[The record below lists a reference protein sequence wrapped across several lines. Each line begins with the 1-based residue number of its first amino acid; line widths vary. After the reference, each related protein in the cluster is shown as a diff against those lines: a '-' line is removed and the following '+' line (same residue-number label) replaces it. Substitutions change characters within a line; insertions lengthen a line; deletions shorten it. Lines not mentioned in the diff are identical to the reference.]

1 MSAGNDER
9 GYGWVA
15 KGFHWLI
22 ALLILASL
30 ALGLYAASLRDS
42 QAQELQKVFEA
53 FSVHKTLGVSVLILG
68 VLRVLWML
76 TQPKPRPLHPQR
88 RVETY
93 VADLVHWALY
103 LGMIIMPLSGWLV
116 HSSAPGG
123 FARILWPFGQ
133 RLPAVPQDP
142 ALSERFAAFHGIG
155 WWVLAAL
162 IVLHVGGAMKHL
174 VIDRDQ
180 TLARMTHGRNL
191 EEPPKDSRFTKLT
204 GIAGAVLLWAAV
216 LVAATLAPREAD
228 PLFDETPAASQPEA
242 TAPAPATSAE
252 AAQETASTGAPVWQV
267 QDGTLGIS
275 VTQGGNPVT
284 GQFADWNANID
295 YDPDTQTGKVD
306 VTINT
311 GSLTLGSV
319 SDTAKGPD
327 FLNTTQFPEARFQAD
342 LLPPEAEGQPHL
354 AKGTLTI
361 LGKTVDAEL
370 PFTLTI
376 EGDSAKADGKMSVNR
391 QDFGVGA
398 TYADETTVGFAVDIE
413 FALNAKRL

>member
-1 MSAGNDER
+1 MPAGNDER

-22 ALLILASL
+22 AVLILASL
-30 ALGLYAASLRDS
+30 GLGLYAATLRDS
-42 QAQELQKVFEA
+42 PAQELQKVFQA
-53 FSVHKTLGVSVLILG
+53 FSVHKTAGVSVLLLG

-76 TQPKPRPLHPQR
+76 TQPKPRPLHPER
-88 RVETY
+88 GLETY
-93 VADLVHWALY
+93 LGDLVHWALY

-116 HSSAPGG
+116 HTSAPGG

-133 RLPAVPQDP
+133 RLPVVPQDP

-162 IVLHVGGAMKHL
+162 IVLHVGGAMKHAIL
-174 VIDRDQ
+174 DRDQ

-191 EEPPKDSRFTKLT
+191 DMPPQQSRFTKLT
-204 GIAGAVLLWAAV
+204 GIAGAVLLWAVV
-216 LVAATLAPREAD
+216 LIAATLAPRKAD
-228 PLFDETPAASQPEA
+228 PLFDLTPPQASAGQ
-242 TAPAPATSAE
+242 PAPATPAVN
-252 AAQETASTGAPVWQV
+252 AAQSTGAPVWQV

-284 GQFADWNANID
+284 GQFADWTARID
-295 YDPDTQTGKVD
+295 YDPDSRTGKVD
-306 VTINT
+306 VVINT
-311 GSLTLGSV
+311 GSLTLGAV

-327 FLNTTQFPEARFQAD
+327 FLNVAQFPEARFQAD

-361 LGKTVDAEL
+361 LGQSVEAQL
-370 PFTLTI
+370 PFTLTLD
-376 EGDSAKADGKMSVNR
+376 GNMAKAEGQMQVNR

-398 TYADETTVGFAVDIE
+398 SYADETTVGFAVGIE
-413 FALNAKRL
+413 FALNAQRQ